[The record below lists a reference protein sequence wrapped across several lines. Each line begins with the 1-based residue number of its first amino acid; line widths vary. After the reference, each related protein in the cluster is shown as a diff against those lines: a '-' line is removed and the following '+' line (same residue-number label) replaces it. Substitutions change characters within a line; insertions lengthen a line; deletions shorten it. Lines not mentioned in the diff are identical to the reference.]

1 MYDPTI
7 DALPKEH
14 EKFHFFK
21 QGIGKNSD
29 MITLD
34 EAITC
39 NGHVS
44 HEGMILKMDIEG
56 FEYETLYHIQDSTL
70 AKFSQ
75 LVIEFHDVL
84 DLTNFLLIPVL
95 EKINKNFQYI
105 HIHGQDVYPRV
116 RIDDKILP
124 NYIEVTYLN
133 KFLCSFSDDV
143 DPLPLDVDM
152 PTYAGR
158 REIYL
163 GKF

>member
-1 MYDPTI
+1 
-7 DALPKEH
+7 
-14 EKFHFFK
+14 
-21 QGIGKNSD
+21 
-29 MITLD
+29 
-34 EAITC
+34 
-39 NGHVS
+39 
-44 HEGMILKMDIEG
+44 MDIEG

-95 EKINKNFQYI
+95 EKINKNFQCI